1 MSDYFQE
8 RTNKTIIKLRKVL
21 KELPPF
27 CVQFFIGIEN
37 TTAPLTRLNY
47 AYDLR
52 IFFHFLV
59 NETGEFPY
67 ESMRQFTLQDLNSVT
82 AYQLEWFLSYL
93 SLFEMDGKQYVNNER
108 AKARKASAIKSMFK
122 YFYRKELLEQNI
134 TDRIQMPKQH
144 DKEIVRLEVNEVS
157 KLLNQAES
165 GDGLS
170 KGQMRFHEA
179 TRLRDM
185 AMLTLFLGT
194 GIRISEC
201 VGLNVD
207 DVNFDN
213 YSITVTRKGG
223 SRAVLYFSDEV
234 ADALMEYLN
243 DRRTNPRYQGVTDT
257 ALFLSLQNR
266 RISCRAVQD
275 LVKKYSSL
283 VTHGKKI
290 TPHKLRSTFGTN
302 LYQETKDIYVVA
314 DVLGHKDV
322 NTTKKHYAAI
332 SDEIRRNAAKTV
344 MLRDRSI
351 RQPYPTDKET

>member
-8 RTNKTIIKLRKVL
+8 RTNQTILKLRKVIR
-21 KELPPF
+21 ELPLF
-27 CVQFFIGIEN
+27 CAQFFIGIEN
-37 TTAPLTRLNY
+37 TTSPLTRLNY

-59 NETGEFPY
+59 HETGEFSC
-67 ESMRQFTLQDLNSVT
+67 EKIRDFTLQDLNRVS
-82 AYQLEWFLSYL
+82 AYHLEWFLSYL
-93 SLFEMDGKQYVNNER
+93 SLYEIDGKQYVNNER
-108 AKARKASAIKSMFK
+108 AKARKVSAVKTMFK
-122 YFYRKELLEQNI
+122 YFYRKELLQENI
-134 TDRIQMPKQH
+134 TDRIQMPKLH
-144 DKEIVRLEVNEVS
+144 EKEIIRLEVNEVS
-157 KLLNQAES
+157 KLLNQAEY
-165 GDGLS
+165 GDELS
-170 KGQMRFHEA
+170 TGQKRFHEA
-179 TRLRDM
+179 TRLRDV

-201 VGLNVD
+201 VGLNID
-207 DVNFDN
+207 DVDFEN

-223 SRAVLYFSDEV
+223 NRSVLYFSEEV
-234 ADALMEYLN
+234 ADALMEYLD
-243 DRRTNPRYQGVTDT
+243 DRKHNPRYAGVKET

-302 LYQETKDIYVVA
+302 LYRETKDIYVVA

-344 MLRDRSI
+344 MLRDRSM
-351 RQPYPTDKET
+351 RNYYRDDDED